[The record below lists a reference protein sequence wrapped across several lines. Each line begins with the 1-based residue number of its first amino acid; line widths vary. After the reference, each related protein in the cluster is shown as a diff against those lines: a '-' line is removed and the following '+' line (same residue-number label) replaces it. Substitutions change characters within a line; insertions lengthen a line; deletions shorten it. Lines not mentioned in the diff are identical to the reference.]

1 VNSRV
6 HPGPQPA
13 SPDDVTAEQVAQVLS
28 AVLDRSPRMVSE
40 LASEAVI
47 SSGELEPV
55 LQALE
60 RHGLVTVDP
69 DRASVRPGPA
79 ALRFARSDLGL
90 ADLIE
95 LARPSM
101 RRLAAESGETANLI
115 LPRPGGTEAIS
126 QIDGS
131 HLLGVTNWVGRPLG
145 LHATAAG
152 KVFVAFGAASLP
164 EGELEPLT
172 PVTIIDR
179 ARLRTELESVRER
192 GYATIVDELEPG
204 LSAGAAPIREQGG
217 TVVAV
222 LCVSGATLRLEPQ
235 RLELL
240 GRVAIEQAN
249 DISRRLGYEDPEPRN
264 R

>member
-1 VNSRV
+1 VNSDV
-6 HPGPQPA
+6 KPEPQPV
-13 SPDDVTAEQVAQVLS
+13 SPDDVAAEQVAQIIS

-60 RHGLVTVDP
+60 RHGLVTVEP
-69 DRASVRPGPA
+69 DRATVRPGPA

-95 LARPSM
+95 IARPSM
-101 RRLAAESGETANLI
+101 RRLAAESGETTNLI

-126 QIDGS
+126 QVDGT

-152 KVFVAFGAASLP
+152 KVFLAFGSAALP
-164 EGELEPLT
+164 NGELEPLT
-172 PVTIIDR
+172 PVTITDR
-179 ARLRTELESVRER
+179 ERLETELESVRER
-192 GYATIVDELEPG
+192 GYATIIDELEPG
-204 LSAGAAPIREQGG
+204 LSAVAAPVRERGAA
-217 TVVAV
+217 VVAV

-235 RLELL
+235 RLDLL

-249 DISRRLGYEDPEPRN
+249 EISKRLGYDDPEPRS